1 MNMQSSYYGAGD
13 PNEELAYNA
22 EMGGG
27 NVGHQVKVQRL
38 LNQVRQY
45 QRAKAQ
51 QKGTTAQNEM
61 DREEEEK
68 MNKRKIG
75 PFSFDIDDEID
86 TEILTSEEVYKDLR
100 ELEDI
105 LAKQE
110 ESDVKATIFTR
121 SKKKKSSRF

>member
-1 MNMQSSYYGAGD
+1 
-13 PNEELAYNA
+13 
-22 EMGGG
+22 
-27 NVGHQVKVQRL
+27 
-38 LNQVRQY
+38 
-45 QRAKAQ
+45 
-51 QKGTTAQNEM
+51 M